1 MSEVGDWLSDGW
13 DTWHVEILAS
23 LATIIV
29 AIIALKL
36 FRRGVARWIDRVERR
51 YAESHDHMD
60 REQGQ
65 RIVTITHAV
74 RLVAAIVVWGVVV
87 LTIMAIWGI
96 PLGPLVAVGATLGV
110 GIGFGAQ
117 GFVKDVIGGFFVLVE
132 DQYSVGDVIS
142 ADGASGKVEAITL
155 RTTVLRDLDGNRH
168 HVPNGHGGV
177 TTNLTSD
184 FTRVVIDVPVSYD
197 TDLDRAINVIG
208 DVASAMS
215 VEADWSPSFLDTP
228 EMLGVQ
234 KLDASSVNLRL
245 LVTTVGD
252 DQWAVRRELLKR
264 IKQQFDIESI
274 EIPYQYVNVVTTP
287 SGSDQPD

>member
-1 MSEVGDWLSDGW
+1 MSEFGDWLSDSW
-13 DTWHVEILAS
+13 DTWNDEILAS
-23 LATIIV
+23 LVTVIV
-29 AIIALKL
+29 AVVSLVL
-36 FRRGVARWIDRVERR
+36 LRRGIARWISRVERT
-51 YAESHDHMD
+51 YVESHDHMD

-65 RIVTITHAV
+65 RIVTITQAV
-74 RLVAAIVVWGVVV
+74 RMVAAVAVLGILV

-96 PLGPLVAVGATLGV
+96 PLAPLLAVGATLGV

-117 GFVKDVIGGFFVLVE
+117 DFVKDVIGGFFVLVE

-142 ADGASGKVEAITL
+142 VEAVSGKVEAINL
-155 RTTVLRDLDGNRH
+155 RTTVLRDLDGNQH

-197 TDLDRAINVIG
+197 TDLDRAIDIIG
-208 DVASAMS
+208 DVAFTMSSEDDWVSA
-215 VEADWSPSFLDTP
+215 FLDAP

-245 LVTTVGD
+245 LLTTVGE

-264 IKQQFDIESI
+264 IKQRLDIESI
-274 EIPYQYVNVVTTP
+274 EIPFQYVNVVTMRADP
-287 SGSDQPD
+287 GQPG

>member
-1 MSEVGDWLSDGW
+1 MSDAGEWLSEFW
-13 DTWHVEILAS
+13 DRWSFEILAS
-23 LATIIV
+23 VLTIVV
-29 AIIALKL
+29 AVVVLMLLRKALE
-36 FRRGVARWIDRVERR
+36 RWIVRVEGT
-51 YAESHDHMD
+51 YAESDDHMD

-74 RLVAAIVVWGVVV
+74 RLVAAVVVWGVVA

-96 PLGPLVAVGATLGV
+96 PLAPLVAVGATLGV

-117 GFVKDVIGGFFVLVE
+117 DFIKDVIGGFFVLVE

-142 ADGASGKVEAITL
+142 VEGVSGTVEAITL
-155 RTTVLRDLDGNRH
+155 RTTVLRNLDGNRH

-177 TTNLTSD
+177 TTNLTTD
-184 FTRVVIDVPVSYD
+184 FTRIVIDVPVSYD
-197 TDLDRAINVIG
+197 TDLDHAMDVIG
-208 DVASAMS
+208 DVASDMS
-215 VEADWSPSFLDTP
+215 GEEDWQASFLERP
-228 EMLGVQ
+228 AMLGVQ

-264 IKQQFDIESI
+264 LKQRFDVESI
-274 EIPYQYVNVVTTP
+274 EIPFQYVNVVTMP
-287 SGSDQPD
+287 PGGDQSI